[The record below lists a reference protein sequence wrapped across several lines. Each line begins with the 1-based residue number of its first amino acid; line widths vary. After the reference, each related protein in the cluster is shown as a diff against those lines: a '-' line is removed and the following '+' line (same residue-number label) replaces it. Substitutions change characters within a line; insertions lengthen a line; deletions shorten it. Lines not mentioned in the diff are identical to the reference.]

1 MAPTKPSKGPKKP
14 LPSLK
19 ASAKAKPLARK
30 SSTSSSNSKNKISRP
45 PPKQQKTKPGAH
57 NPRAGKRKTPVY
69 TDKQLNLPS
78 LNSIIPASHPTKGA
92 SGKGAG
98 KKLNKVFV
106 DDVEAMQTIMSIVN
120 SEKDGVIESKMIKM
134 RRLEEIREA
143 RMREQEKRDGQKRE
157 KLEDKM
163 EEVKGKR
170 RSKGSAGVERANG
183 SINGSV
189 PTKEGKKKK
198 KSVAFA

>member
-1 MAPTKPSKGPKKP
+1 MAPTKSSKGPKNP

-30 SSTSSSNSKNKISRP
+30 SSKGDKVIKP

-57 NPRAGKRKTPVY
+57 NPKPGKKKTPIY
-69 TDKQLNLPS
+69 TDKQLGLPS
-78 LNSIIPASHPTKGA
+78 LNSIIPASHPTKLA
-92 SGKGAG
+92 SGKGTG
-98 KKLNKVFV
+98 KKKGKVFV

-120 SEKDGVIESKMIKM
+120 AEKDGVIESKMIKM

-143 RMREQEKRDGQKRE
+143 RQKEQEKRDAAKRGV
-157 KLEDKM
+157 LDQKM

-170 RSKGSAGVERANG
+170 RRRKAADAPTSNGDAVPEKKG
-183 SINGSV
+183 
-189 PTKEGKKKK
+189 KKK

>member
-1 MAPTKPSKGPKKP
+1 MAPTKNSKGPKKP

-19 ASAKAKPLARK
+19 VSAKAKPLARK
-30 SSTSSSNSKNKISRP
+30 SATSSSSKSKVTKP

-57 NPRAGKRKTPVY
+57 GQKPAKKKAPTY

-78 LNSIIPASHPTKGA
+78 LNSIIPASHPTKAA

-98 KKLNKVFV
+98 KKKGKVFV
-106 DDVEAMQTIMSIVN
+106 DDVDAMQTIMSIVN
-120 SEKDGVIESKMIKM
+120 AEKDGVIESKMIKM

-143 RMREQEKRDGQKRE
+143 RQKEQEKRDAVKKGELQE
-157 KLEDKM
+157 KM
-163 EEVKGKR
+163 EEVKGKTKQKR
-170 RSKGSAGVERANG
+170 NYEDPSKVLNG
-183 SINGSV
+183 TNDGEKR
-189 PTKEGKKKK
+189 PRKK

>member
-1 MAPTKPSKGPKKP
+1 MAPTKSAKGPKKP

-30 SSTSSSNSKNKISRP
+30 SSTASSSKSKVTRP

-57 NPRAGKRKTPVY
+57 GQKPAKKKAPTY
-69 TDKQLNLPS
+69 TDKQLGLPS
-78 LNSIIPASHPTKGA
+78 LNSIVPISHPSKAA
-92 SGKGAG
+92 SGKGTG
-98 KKLNKVFV
+98 KKKGKVFV

-120 SEKDGVIESKMIKM
+120 AEKDGVIESKMIKM

-143 RMREQEKRDGQKRE
+143 RQKEQEKRDAQKKGE
-157 KLEDKM
+157 LQGKM

-170 RSKGSAGVERANG
+170 KRKRGLDEVSKAANENGERELK
-183 SINGSV
+183 
-189 PTKEGKKKK
+189 PKKK

>member
-1 MAPTKPSKGPKKP
+1 MAPTKSSKGPRKP

-30 SSTSSSNSKNKISRP
+30 SSSAIGSKSKVTKP

-57 NPRAGKRKTPVY
+57 SQKPAKKKAPTY
-69 TDKQLNLPS
+69 TDKQLGLPS
-78 LNSIIPASHPTKGA
+78 LNSIIPVSHPTKAA

-98 KKLNKVFV
+98 KKKGKVFV

-120 SEKDGVIESKMIKM
+120 AEKDGVIESKMIKM

-143 RMREQEKRDGQKRE
+143 RQKEQEKRDAQKQGE
-157 KLEDKM
+157 LKEKM
-163 EEVKGKR
+163 EEVKGKKKR
-170 RSKGSAGVERANG
+170 NRNTEVVNQAASEATESEKK
-183 SINGSV
+183 
-189 PTKEGKKKK
+189 PKKK

>member
-19 ASAKAKPLARK
+19 VSAKAKPLARK
-30 SSTSSSNSKNKISRP
+30 STSSTSSSKSKISRP
-45 PPKQQKTKPGAH
+45 PPKQQKTKPGIH
-57 NPRAGKRKTPVY
+57 NPTLGKRKAPEY
-69 TDKQLNLPS
+69 TDKQLALPS
-78 LNSIIPASHPTKGA
+78 LNSIIPASHA
-92 SGKGAG
+92 SKAVGGKGTG
-98 KKLNKVFV
+98 KKKNKVFV

-120 SEKDGVIESKMIKM
+120 AEKDGVIESKMIKM

-143 RMREQEKRDGQKRE
+143 RQKEAEKREERKRE
-157 KLEDKM
+157 VLEGKM

-170 RSKGSAGVERANG
+170 KARGKEWPRGEQAQWE
-183 SINGSV
+183 
-189 PTKEGKKKK
+189 TKPSTDGKKK